1 MNPHCPSCL
10 HFMHSRDLRVIC
22 RRNGK
27 AATPG
32 NARECKEFVRD
43 PGSDDEPMVWFE
55 DAWHVAGEG
64 RGD

>member
-1 MNPHCPSCL
+1 
-10 HFMHSRDLRVIC
+10 MHSHDLKVIC

-43 PGSDDEPMVWFE
+43 PGADDEPMVWFD
-55 DAWHVAGEG
+55 DAWHVGG
-64 RGD
+64 H